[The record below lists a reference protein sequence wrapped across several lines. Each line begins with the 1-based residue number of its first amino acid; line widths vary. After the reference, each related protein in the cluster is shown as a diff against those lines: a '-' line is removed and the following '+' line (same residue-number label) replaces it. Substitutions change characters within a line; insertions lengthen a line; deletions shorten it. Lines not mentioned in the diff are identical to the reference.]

1 MSILVNRETRV
12 VIQGITGRHGT
23 TYTRV
28 MLDAGTRVVA
38 GVTPGK
44 RGADVH
50 GVPVFDDVREAVR
63 QTGANASVVFV
74 PPNSCR
80 EALYEAIDAGLGVV
94 ACVTDGVP
102 VQDTMLVKRRLVGA
116 ASPRPV
122 LGRGDAAPTV
132 LIGPNCPGVITPGE
146 ASLGIMPFRCF
157 SPGPVGVVTRSGTL
171 TYQTAAQLGERG
183 IGQSTA
189 LGIGG
194 DLVVGLSFADVLA
207 RFQADSA
214 TELVVL
220 VGEIGGT
227 QEERAAEF
235 IAERMTKPVVAFIAG
250 RTAPPGKPMGHAG
263 AIVTG
268 DEGSYDSKRAA
279 LEQAGVA
286 VAPLVTDIVPLVEQR
301 LRRA

>member
-12 VIQGITGRHGT
+12 VVQGITGRHGT
-23 TYTRV
+23 AFTRV
-28 MLDAGTRVVA
+28 MLDGGTSVVA

-44 RGADVH
+44 RGAEVH
-50 GVPVFDDVREAVR
+50 GVPVFDTVREAIDE
-63 QTGANASVVFV
+63 TGANASVVFV
-74 PPNSCR
+74 PAAHCR

-102 VQDTMLVKRRLVGA
+102 VQDTMLVKRRLEGT
-116 ASPRPV
+116 S
-122 LGRGDAAPTV
+122 TV
-132 LIGPNCPGVITPGE
+132 LVGPNCPGVITPGE

-157 SPGPVGVVTRSGTL
+157 RPGPVGVVTRSGTL
-171 TYQTAAQLGERG
+171 TFQTAAQLGEWG

-194 DLVVGLSFADVLA
+194 DPVVGLSFVEALA
-207 RFQADSA
+207 RFEADPA

-227 QEERAAEF
+227 QEERAAAF
-235 IAERMTKPVVAFIAG
+235 IADRMGTPVVAFIAG

-268 DEGSYDSKRAA
+268 SEGSYESKRAA
-279 LEQAGVA
+279 FERAGVP
-286 VAPLVTDIVPLVEQR
+286 VAPLVTDIVPLVER
-301 LRRA
+301 HLRRS

>member
-12 VIQGITGRHGT
+12 IVQGITGRHGT
-23 TYTRV
+23 AFTRV
-28 MLDAGTRVVA
+28 MLDGGTSVVA

-44 RGADVH
+44 RGAVVH
-50 GVPVFDDVREAVR
+50 GVPVFDTVREAIDE
-63 QTGANASVVFV
+63 TGANASVVFV
-74 PPNSCR
+74 PAPHCR

-102 VQDTMLVKRRLVGA
+102 VQDTMLVKRRLEGT
-116 ASPRPV
+116 S
-122 LGRGDAAPTV
+122 TV
-132 LIGPNCPGVITPGE
+132 LVGPNCPGVITPGE

-157 SPGPVGVVTRSGTL
+157 RPGPVGVVTRSGTL
-171 TYQTAAQLGERG
+171 TFQTAAQLGEGG

-194 DLVVGLSFADVLA
+194 DPVVGLSFVEALA
-207 RFQADSA
+207 RFEADPA

-227 QEERAAEF
+227 QEERAAAF
-235 IAERMTKPVVAFIAG
+235 IADRMGTPVIAFIAG

-268 DEGSYDSKRAA
+268 SEGSYDSKRAA
-279 LEQAGVA
+279 FERAGVP
-286 VAPLVTDIVPLVEQR
+286 VAPLVTDIVPLVER
-301 LRRA
+301 HLRRS

>member
-1 MSILVNRETRV
+1 MSILVDRETRV
-12 VIQGITGRHGT
+12 VVQGITGRHGT

-28 MLDAGTRVVA
+28 MLDAGTQVVA

-44 RGADVH
+44 RGAEVH
-50 GVPVFDDVREAVR
+50 GVPVFDDVREAVQ

-74 PPNSCR
+74 PPQFCR
-80 EALYEAIDAGLGVV
+80 EALYEAIDAELGVV

-102 VQDTMLVKRRLVGA
+102 VHDTMLVKRRLARAGG
-116 ASPRPV
+116 ST
-122 LGRGDAAPTV
+122 PTF
-132 LIGPNCPGVITPGE
+132 LIGPNCPGVITPGQ

-194 DLVVGLSFADVLA
+194 DLVVGLSFAEILA
-207 RFQADSA
+207 RFEADSG

-227 QEERAAEF
+227 QEERAAEC

-268 DEGSYDSKRAA
+268 AEGSYDSKRAA
-279 LEQAGVA
+279 LERAGVA
-286 VAPLVTDIVPLVEQR
+286 VAPLVTDIVPLVERQ
-301 LRRA
+301 LRNT

>member
-1 MSILVNRETRV
+1 MSILVDRQTRV
-12 VIQGITGRHGT
+12 VVQGITGRHGT

-28 MLDAGTRVVA
+28 MLDAGTEVVA

-44 RGADVH
+44 RGAEVH
-50 GVPVFDDVREAVR
+50 GVPVFDDVREAVQ

-74 PPNSCR
+74 PPQFCR

-102 VQDTMLVKRRLVGA
+102 VQDTMLVKRRL
-116 ASPRPV
+116 
-122 LGRGDAAPTV
+122 RGGETA
-132 LIGPNCPGVITPGE
+132 LIGPNCPGVITPVQ

-189 LGIGG
+189 LGVGG
-194 DLVVGLSFADVLA
+194 DLVVGLSFAEVLA
-207 RFQADSA
+207 RFEADSE
-214 TELVVL
+214 TELVIL

-235 IAERMTKPVVAFIAG
+235 IAARMSKPVVAFIAG

-268 DEGSYDSKRAA
+268 AEGSYDSKHAA
-279 LEQAGVA
+279 LERAGVA
-286 VAPLVTDIVPLVEQR
+286 VAPLVTDIVPLVEQH
-301 LRRA
+301 LRNA